1 MQPKEFFGWLCKS
14 QQDATFCL
22 FLIRN
27 LFFLRDKNLSH
38 SQSLIKNTYFPRRKA
53 KATEQETDGCTQ
65 SEDSADMQQEEK
77 QEEPPHTRDLC
88 IELLKQLNCEVSVE
102 EEDENRLYFE
112 YHGEHFI
119 IDATNESFFIN
130 IWDPKWYIV
139 PLDDLEQ
146 MSNVRKAINTIN
158 NYSGT
163 TIVYC
168 IEEEEQKFVLHSKR
182 QCILPKDL
190 PNVKEHLSALLND
203 FFTVKL
209 WLSEQ
214 IGMQNKE
221 NR

>member
-1 MQPKEFFGWLCKS
+1 METIISTIVIVAC
-14 QQDATFCL
+14 
-22 FLIRN
+22 
-27 LFFLRDKNLSH
+27 
-38 SQSLIKNTYFPRRKA
+38 TYFFTRRKA
-53 KATEQETDGCTQ
+53 KPTEQEPDVSTQ
-65 SEDSADMQQEEK
+65 PEASADIQQEEK
-77 QEEPPHTRDLC
+77 QEEPPHTKDLC
-88 IELLKQLNCEVSVE
+88 IELLKQLNCEVFVSE
-102 EEDENRLYFE
+102 ENENRLYFK
-112 YHGEHFI
+112 YQGEIFVI
-119 IDATNESFFIN
+119 YATNESFFIN
-130 IWDPKWYIV
+130 IWDPRWYIV
-139 PLDDLEQ
+139 SLDDLEQ

-221 NR
+221 S

>member
-1 MQPKEFFGWLCKS
+1 MMHMETIISTIVIIACIYFFS
-14 QQDATFCL
+14 
-22 FLIRN
+22 
-27 LFFLRDKNLSH
+27 
-38 SQSLIKNTYFPRRKA
+38 RRKT
-53 KATEQETDGCTQ
+53 KPTEQGAAGSTQ
-65 SEDSADMQQEEK
+65 PEASADILQEEK
-77 QEEPPHTRDLC
+77 QAGPPRTKDLC
-88 IELLKQLNCEVSVE
+88 IELLKQLNCKAAVA
-102 EEDENRLYFE
+102 EEDENRLCFQYQ
-112 YHGEHFI
+112 GELFV
-119 IDATNESFFIN
+119 IDTSNESFFID
-130 IWDPKWYIV
+130 IWDPRWYIV

>member
-1 MQPKEFFGWLCKS
+1 METIISTIVIVACIYFFS
-14 QQDATFCL
+14 
-22 FLIRN
+22 
-27 LFFLRDKNLSH
+27 
-38 SQSLIKNTYFPRRKA
+38 RRKA
-53 KATEQETDGCTQ
+53 KATEQETDGTQ

-190 PNVKEHLSALLND
+190 PNVKEYLSALLND

-209 WLSEQ
+209 WLTEQ
-214 IGMQNKE
+214 IGIQNKE
-221 NR
+221 N

>member
-1 MQPKEFFGWLCKS
+1 METIISTIVIIACIYFFS
-14 QQDATFCL
+14 
-22 FLIRN
+22 
-27 LFFLRDKNLSH
+27 
-38 SQSLIKNTYFPRRKA
+38 RRKT
-53 KATEQETDGCTQ
+53 KPTEQGAAGSTQ
-65 SEDSADMQQEEK
+65 PEASADILQEEK
-77 QEEPPHTRDLC
+77 QAGPPRTKDLC

-168 IEEEEQKFVLHSKR
+168 IEEKEQKFVLHSKR

-209 WLSEQ
+209 WLTEQ
-214 IGMQNKE
+214 IGIRNKE
-221 NR
+221 N